1 MTALDCLSNCAASA
15 FSYASF
21 SASSFG
27 GAGSPSVKAA
37 GGGIP
42 KFGMIKLGS
51 DCAGRA
57 GCALGAAVVTAGA
70 AATCTGAATGTAVV
84 VGATGVYMDVIGT
97 EYIDCAIGA
106 VATMEVI

>member
-1 MTALDCLSNCAASA
+1 
-15 FSYASF
+15 
-21 SASSFG
+21 
-27 GAGSPSVKAA
+27 
-37 GGGIP
+37 
-42 KFGMIKLGS
+42 MIKLGA

-70 AATCTGAATGTAVV
+70 AYTCTGAATGIAVVAGTTVV

-106 VATMEVI
+106 VATMEVIVGAT